1 MPLRVRRPLLPLSRR
16 FCSTSLLSHRA
27 TRVTLHAS
35 DSTRTDV
42 SIVPVSTLS
51 APAHVQARAWTATGD
66 ALDVARLFQLDVDG
80 TSDGH
85 QSLRLVKTRAA
96 DVALELVLPRHV
108 ALDIVLANGR
118 VALVDTVEGDVK
130 VVVQHGDISAH
141 KVRGHEVFLSTNHG
155 TIDIAALVEAETV
168 HLQAQDGI
176 QCKRLM
182 AKQATVKL
190 GKGDQSTAACCSTF
204 GALYVSSCSIG
215 AAKRSGGESRLHV
228 GNVHGHLQVKSEGLD
243 RVQVDS
249 VSGTIDVQDQGDK
262 CHVTAHFDSW
272 TNDSC
277 SSIVVAGDVHVSLQP
292 AAPMDVELHGTE
304 ITIGK
309 HCAFRSRNM
318 DQLEEDYAVFTANLC
333 AQEEAA
339 VGTASTGKINV
350 GSAKQDALRTSF
362 FMKEAG
368 GDDEAYDGSKPS
380 RLFVHSQRGA
390 VTLEQLT
397 WMDNIKRKYV
407 KQSKRSENPIEG

>member
-1 MPLRVRRPLLPLSRR
+1 MTLRVLQQLPSLSLSRR
-16 FCSTSLLSHRA
+16 FCSVSSTSSLLLSHPA

-35 DSTRTDV
+35 DLTRTDV
-42 SIVPVSTLS
+42 SIVPVSIPS
-51 APAHVQARAWTATGD
+51 ATAHVQARAWTATGD
-66 ALDVARLFQLDVDG
+66 AVDVERLFQLDVDG
-80 TSDGH
+80 ASDGH

-96 DVALELVLPRHV
+96 DVALELVLPRNV

-118 VALVDTVEGDVK
+118 VAMRDTVEGDVK
-130 VVVQHGDISAH
+130 VVVQQGDIRAH
-141 KVRGHEVFLSTNHG
+141 KVRGPTVHFSTNHG
-155 TIDIAALVEAETV
+155 MIDIAALVEAETV
-168 HLQAQDGI
+168 HFKARDGI

-190 GKGDQSTAACCSTF
+190 GKGDQSTVCSTF
-204 GALYVSSCSIG
+204 GAIYASSCSIS
-215 AAKRSGGESRLHV
+215 ATKRSGGESRLHV
-228 GNVHGHLQVKSEGLD
+228 GHVHGHLQVNSEGLD
-243 RVQVDS
+243 SVQVDS
-249 VSGTIDVQDQGDK
+249 VSGTIDVQDHGDK

-304 ITIGK
+304 ITTGK
-309 HCAFRSRNM
+309 HCAFQSRNM
-318 DQLEEDYAVFTANLC
+318 DQLEEDYAVFTASLC
-333 AQEEAA
+333 AQEEAV

-350 GSAKQDALRTSF
+350 DSAKQDALRTSF
-362 FMKEAG
+362 FMKETG
-368 GDDEAYDGSKPS
+368 GDDEAHDDSKPS

-407 KQSKRSENPIEG
+407 KQ